1 MTAQRATVGAA
12 LGGSRAVLGIFAL
25 IAPES
30 AVRACAGPNLSA
42 MPPPWVVRL
51 LGGRLLL
58 QGALEVGRP
67 SRTVLLVGAGV
78 DATHALSMLVIA
90 AASRYRRP
98 ALVSAGIAAGSA
110 GLATAAA
117 AAAQRGHRR

>member
-1 MTAQRATVGAA
+1 MTAQRATAGAA

-30 AVRACAGPNLSA
+30 VVRACAGPNLSA

-78 DATHALSMLVIA
+78 DVAHALSMLA
-90 AASRYRRP
+90 LAGTRYRRP

-110 GLATAAA
+110 GLASAAA
-117 AAAQRGHRR
+117 AAAQRGPRR